1 MKYHVSA
8 WLPAAETGGSPIIQE
23 FHFDDESEAKAFYD
37 KWEDDPDRREFS
49 IAYHSQFG
57 YPYSY
62 YEDDEGNQFYWDGSP
77 MHDDEGNQL
86 YPNGNP
92 FYNGVRQVRQM
103 EFPVACVK
111 SSNSCHCYSSQATV
125 LKEIDK
131 KTCIDYVDNGMPFNP
146 YKDEQREIQI
156 DTAEQQSLKKQV
168 LVMDA
173 AK

>member
-23 FHFDDESEAKAFYD
+23 FHFDDESEARAFYD

-49 IAYHSQFG
+49 IAYDSQFG

-77 MHDDEGNQL
+77 MHDDEGNDV

-92 FYNGVRQVRQM
+92 F
-103 EFPVACVK
+103 
-111 SSNSCHCYSSQATV
+111 
-125 LKEIDK
+125 
-131 KTCIDYVDNGMPFNP
+131 FNEEGERLDP
-146 YKDEQREIQI
+146 EGHE
-156 DTAEQQSLKKQV
+156 LF
-168 LVMDA
+168 L
-173 AK
+173 